1 MKKFL
6 DASKKFKKL
15 ILKINKDNN
24 QRKDKNENFEE
35 TLQNNEDLRDIRQ
48 LAKEKYTE
56 LIKLQMKLPKN

>member
-6 DASKKFKKL
+6 DASKKLKKL